1 MDAEP
6 SGAPS
11 PLRPEQAERY
21 ARHLSLPLV
30 GPSGQR
36 VLLDSRVLVVGAG
49 GLGAPVL
56 QYLAAAGVGAITV
69 VDEDEVQLS
78 NLQRQV
84 IHGTTDLGQPK
95 VDSARRSLAEINPD
109 VQVTAVRERLDAAN
123 VVQLC
128 ADHDLVVDATDNF
141 STRFLLNDA
150 CVLLGL
156 PLVWAA
162 INQFD
167 GQLTVWSPG
176 EGPCLRCLFPVAP
189 DPSAVPSCAAA
200 GVLGVLP
207 GLLGVAQASE
217 ALKLLLGI
225 GRPLIGRLAIF
236 DALAFEW
243 SQIPIAAN
251 PECAVCGPRAETFTL
266 HDEPA
271 AETSGDGSVV
281 PTVTAPELAAE
292 LGAGRVQLVDVRT
305 SGEWEHSRIEGSQ
318 WLLLDD
324 IRSGADPQPDDRPLV
339 VLCRS
344 GARSAQAVRVL
355 ASRGIDA
362 RSLEGGLLAWA
373 ATVDPAFDL
382 D

>member
-84 IHGTTDLGQPK
+84 IHGMTDLGQPK

>member
-84 IHGTTDLGQPK
+84 IHGMTDLGQPK

-292 LGAGRVQLVDVRT
+292 LGAGRVRLVDVRT